1 MRNLKSRK
9 RPLSFSVSLV
19 VPIYNNEKI
28 LRSNCRLLIDFLSER
43 FKSYEL
49 LFVDDGS
56 SDGSRDIL
64 LNVAAKN
71 PNVRVLW
78 HNNNRGQQQAI
89 ATGMLAIVNEI
100 GISIDADLPCALT
113 SLEKVAGIAQNGVE
127 LVLGKRLFQISRSWW
142 RRLGSHLANR
152 LFKILFPF
160 EIEDS
165 GCSTA
170 AVRRSLIEK
179 FRSVNARVL
188 LIKPQL
194 LFLADTYEETEIQPP
209 HLFISEKSTYSFFAL
224 VKLFWL
230 MLLCRFQMMKPEKN
244 KPQT

>member
-1 MRNLKSRK
+1 MRNLKGCK
-9 RPLSFSVSLV
+9 KPLGFNVSLV
-19 VPIYNNEKI
+19 VPVYNNEKI
-28 LRSNCRLLIDFLSER
+28 LPSTCRLLVDFLSER

-56 SDGSRDIL
+56 SDGSRNIL

-71 PNVRVLW
+71 PSVRVLW
-78 HNNNRGQQQAI
+78 HNYNRGQQQAI

-100 GISIDADLPCALT
+100 GISIDADLPCALS
-113 SLEKVAGIAQNGVE
+113 SLEKVAGIAQNGIE
-127 LVLGKRLFQISRSWW
+127 LVLGKRVFHISRSWW
-142 RRLGSHLANR
+142 RRRGSHLANW
-152 LFKILFPF
+152 LFRVLFPY

-179 FRSVNARVL
+179 FRSANTRVR

-194 LFLADTYEETEIQPP
+194 LFLAEAYEETEIQPP
-209 HLFISEKSTYSFFAL
+209 HQLISEKSTYSFFAL

-230 MLLCRFQMMKPEKN
+230 MLLCWFQMMTQGKN
-244 KPQT
+244 IQKK